1 LDGWNRPREKSPSNS
16 LSITITGVTQDE
28 PTNNAGTEFA
38 LKTSPTIAVLFRLPY
53 HHFFRR
59 GLRLAITFSRH
70 ARRQMKWRR
79 VSEADV
85 VSVIEAPDRVEQSG
99 DERINAHKL
108 LGDRLLKATY
118 VEEEGN
124 IVVITVIEKASV

>member
-1 LDGWNRPREKSPSNS
+1 
-16 LSITITGVTQDE
+16 
-28 PTNNAGTEFA
+28 
-38 LKTSPTIAVLFRLPY
+38 
-53 HHFFRR
+53 
-59 GLRLAITFSRH
+59 
-70 ARRQMKWRR
+70 MKWRR

-99 DERINAHKL
+99 DERINAHKV

-118 VEEEGN
+118 VEEEGH